1 MSGDVEQIAR
11 DTVSQLERAW
21 NAADGD
27 AFGAPF
33 AEDADFVTVR
43 GEYFRTRDDIAAGHR
58 LIFSTIYKGS
68 VNRIELLRARAI
80 AEGLIVAHARARL
93 SVPAGPLAGEARAVM
108 SMLLARSGDR
118 WEIASFHNTYRMDA
132 PPGPPAV
139 ADFKDYAAEA
149 GT

>member
-11 DTVSQLERAW
+11 DAVRQLERGW

-27 AFGAPF
+27 AFAAPF
-33 AEDADFVTVR
+33 AKDADFVNVR
-43 GEYFRTRDDIAAGHR
+43 GEYFRTRDDIAAGHN
-58 LIFSTIYKGS
+58 LIFSTIYRGS
-68 VNRIELLRARAI
+68 TNRIELLRARAI

-108 SMLLARSGDR
+108 SMLLVRNGDR

-132 PPGPPAV
+132 PAGLPGV
-139 ADFKDYAAEA
+139 ASFKDYAAAE
-149 GT
+149 